1 MSFWA
6 GKQENTFEHERD
18 GSLNSVVWSR
28 EKMISRRSLFLSGT
42 VAAMTAGTA
51 IWVGNR
57 PGKTNELAL
66 ASRPRLSYPPLLDAT
81 RNSEFKLRA
90 KYGTHAFGTGVE
102 SSTAGFDQS
111 YLGPTVLLKQGETRA
126 RVENALNEDISVHW
140 HGLMVSGDQD
150 GGPHQPIAP
159 GDSWSVDLNVNQQP
173 STLWYHSHSH
183 RRTAVQVYHGLAG
196 MMILTDGMDGER
208 GLPNSYG
215 TDDLALVFQDRRF
228 GSDGKLSYDLGMM
241 DLMHG
246 FTGEVVTVNGQI
258 DAVAMVPK
266 GIARLRLLNGSN
278 ARIYELFIDDGRPM
292 QLIATDG
299 GYVPNPIE
307 LNGLT
312 LSPGERAEVLIDFS
326 DGNPITIYS
335 RDDPNQGPAGMMGRV
350 RGLYDTLFISSFPIL
365 SIAVDDRIPARVTK
379 IPDELDGNSIVQD
392 RESGRTRSLTL
403 NMGMRRMMR
412 SGQSE
417 IPLFAINNKAYEI
430 DKLNFS
436 VPIGSTERWFIR
448 SEMLSHPFHVH
459 GTRFQVVSENGSD
472 PRPEYAGW
480 KDTVLVSGSVELKMS
495 FDKPARPDK
504 PFMFHCHILEH
515 EDNGMMGQFSV
526 G

>member
-1 MSFWA
+1 MINRRNLLVGSAAGALTVGAAAWI
-6 GKQENTFEHERD
+6 GKQ
-18 GSLNSVVWSR
+18 
-28 EKMISRRSLFLSGT
+28 
-42 VAAMTAGTA
+42 
-51 IWVGNR
+51 
-57 PGKTNELAL
+57 PGKTNAATLTG
-66 ASRPRLSYPPLLDAT
+66 RPRLRYPPLLDASSN
-81 RNSEFKLRA
+81 RNFGLSA
-90 KYGTHAFGTGVE
+90 QYGMHDFGSGIG
-102 SSTAGFDQS
+102 SSTAGFDQP
-111 YLGPTVLLKQGETRA
+111 YLGPTVLFKPGETHA
-126 RVENALNEDISVHW
+126 QISNALKEDITVHW
-140 HGLMVSGDQD
+140 HGLIVPGDQD
-150 GGPHQPIAP
+150 GGPHQPISP
-159 GDSWSVDLNVNQQP
+159 GGKWSVNLEVDQP
-173 STLWYHSHSH
+173 PATLWYHSHSH

-196 MMILTDGMDGER
+196 MMILTDGLDKER

-246 FTGEVVTVNGQI
+246 FTGEVATVNGQI
-258 DAVAMVPK
+258 DAVATVPR
-266 GIARLRLLNGSN
+266 GVARLRLLNGSN

-292 QLIATDG
+292 HLIATDG
-299 GYVPNPIE
+299 GYIPEPIE
-307 LNGLT
+307 LDSLT

-350 RGLYDTLFISSFPIL
+350 RGLYDTLFASSFPIL
-365 SIAVDDRIPARVTK
+365 SIPVDDRIPARVTK
-379 IPDELDGNSIVQD
+379 IPDALDGNSIAQE

-417 IPLFAINNKAYEI
+417 LPFFAINNNAYEI

-436 VPIGSTERWFIR
+436 VPIGSTERWIIR